1 MTGWIK
7 RFKSPWYYWHTGQTG
22 IAVIS
27 LGVSTLL
34 LWLLFLMTAGFSII
48 GILLAVVLDT
58 VGLVLAILYLIVFR
72 AYLPEWMGL
81 REDAD
86 AWILAFIVWPF
97 FLSFFVNRLVTFGV
111 AAVSGYTGDPGR
123 TNRHPSMPKTDE

>member
-7 RFKSPWYYWHTGQTG
+7 RFKSPWYYWYTGHLR

-34 LWLLFLMTAGFSII
+34 LWLVFGATMGFSMA
-48 GILLAVVLDT
+48 GILLAVMLDT
-58 VGLVLAILYLIVFR
+58 AGFALALLYVVVLRTA
-72 AYLPEWMGL
+72 LPEWTGL

-86 AWILAFIVWPF
+86 TWILAFIVWPF

-111 AAVSGYTGDPGR
+111 ATVSGYTGDPQQ
-123 TNRHPSMPKTDE
+123 TDRHHSVMTADE